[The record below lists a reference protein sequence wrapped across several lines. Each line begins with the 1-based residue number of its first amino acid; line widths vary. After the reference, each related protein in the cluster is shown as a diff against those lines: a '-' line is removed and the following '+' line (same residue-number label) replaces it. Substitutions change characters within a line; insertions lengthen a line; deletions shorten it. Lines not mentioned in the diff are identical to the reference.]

1 MAVEAL
7 LNAGLYVAGH
17 DFTTDTNQGEM
28 SLEVVTLDKTTF
40 GSDGWQEN
48 AYGLK
53 TVQFNYSGFWQSA
66 ASDSVDDES
75 FGALAVER
83 AHTWMIKE
91 SEGEPAWMFNAAEG
105 AYRLGGEVG
114 PLAPFNVTANG
125 VDKYGAIRGVLAKA
139 KGAANAVGP
148 IGSVV
153 NLGAVAA
160 DQFLYATFHVFTAGT
175 TITVQ
180 VQSDDAIG
188 MASPTTRGTIGPV
201 TTRGG
206 TFMARVAGPITDTH
220 YRFNISAVTGAF
232 IAAGAIGIGR

>member
-17 DFTTDTNQGEM
+17 DFTTDTNQGQLD
-28 SLEVVTLDKTTF
+28 LEAAALDKTTF
-40 GSDGWQEN
+40 GSDGWMEN

-53 TVQFNYSGFWQSA
+53 TLQFAYSGFWQSA
-66 ASDSVDDES
+66 TDDAVDPDA
-75 FGALAVER
+75 FGDLAIER
-83 AHTWMIKE
+83 AHTWTLNE
-91 SEGEPAWMFNAAEG
+91 VETEPAYLFNAAK
-105 AYRLGGEVG
+105 ANYQLGGEVG
-114 PLAPFNVTANG
+114 PLAPFTLQCSAT
-125 VDKYGAIRGVLAKA
+125 DKYGAIRGQLAKA

-175 TITVQ
+175 TITPQ
-180 VQSDDAIG
+180 VQSDDSAGMGTPTNRGAFSAI
-188 MASPTTRGTIGPV
+188 

-206 TFMARVAGPITDTH
+206 TWMARVAGPIADTH

>member
-1 MAVEAL
+1 MTVKAL

-17 DFTTDTNQGEM
+17 DFTTDSNQGQ
-28 SLEVVTLDKTTF
+28 LTLDATVLDKTTF
-40 GSDGWQEN
+40 GSDGWMEN

-53 TVQFNYSGFWQSA
+53 TVAFNHSGFWQSA
-66 ASDSVDDES
+66 TDDAVDPD
-75 FGALAVER
+75 AYNDLAVER
-83 AHTWMIKE
+83 AHTWMLDEI
-91 SEGEPAWMFNAAEG
+91 EGEPAWMFNAAKSN
-105 AYRLGGEVG
+105 YQLGGEVG
-114 PLAPFNVTANG
+114 PLAPFSLVSSAS
-125 VDKYGAIRGVLAKA
+125 DKFGAVRGLLAKA
-139 KGAANAVGP
+139 KGAANAVGA

-175 TITVQ
+175 TLTVQ
-180 VQSDDAIG
+180 VQSDDAAG
-188 MASPTTRGTIGPV
+188 MASPTTRGTIGPL